1 MFGVGKQNLAKVP
14 VEGMAKL
21 HGFEWD
27 EWQGVFVDAVESV
40 IAYPPRSSFPLWHY
54 ARRAETKAG
63 EVSGNAIR
71 QDHPL
76 TFVDHVEEFFV
87 EEVLERSARRMWPS
101 LNGLV
106 QAALRPRLR

>member
-1 MFGVGKQNLAKVP
+1 
-14 VEGMAKL
+14 MAKL

-27 EWQGVFVDAVESV
+27 ERQGVFVDAVERV
-40 IAYPPRSSFPLWHY
+40 IANQSGSSVPLWHY

-76 TFVDHVEEFFV
+76 TFVDHVYEFVV
-87 EEVLERSARRMWPS
+87 EEVLERLAGWMWPS
-101 LNGLV
+101 LNCLA